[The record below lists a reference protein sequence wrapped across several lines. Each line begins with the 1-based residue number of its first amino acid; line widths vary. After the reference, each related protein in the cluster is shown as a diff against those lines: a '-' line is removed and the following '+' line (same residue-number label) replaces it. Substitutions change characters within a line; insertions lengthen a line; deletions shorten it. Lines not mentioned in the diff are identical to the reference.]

1 MTTLSAALVAEVRSI
16 VKGRVAGDAAL
27 SRFTSFRIGGPAD
40 VLAEPESVHELAA
53 LLRRLRQL
61 NAPHILLGSGTNVLF
76 HDAGF
81 RGVVIRTVAMKSLI
95 VERNGSDYVRIT
107 ASAGAPLPL
116 VVGRAARDGLT
127 GIEAL
132 CGIPGSF
139 GGAVATN
146 AGTGGVSLGDTLV
159 AVKLLDGKGEERVLE
174 RADIR
179 YGYRSMELPA
189 DAAVVEGTVR
199 LVRGDRASV
208 KAALS
213 AAMERR
219 RATQPWKQP
228 SAGCVFKNPSVDNPA
243 GAIID
248 RLGLKG
254 MSVGDAVVSD
264 VHANFVVNRG
274 SASAA
279 DVLALVAL
287 IRQRVKDAHNI
298 HLELEVRVIGETP
311 AHV

>member
-1 MTTLSAALVAEVRSI
+1 MTTRSAPLVAEVRAI
-16 VKGRVAGDAAL
+16 IKGRVAVDASL

-40 VLAEPESVHELAA
+40 MLAEPENVHELAA
-53 LLRRLRQL
+53 LLRRLKEL

-81 RGVVIRTVAMKSLI
+81 RGVVIRTVAMKGLS
-95 VERNGSDYVRIT
+95 VERNGSDHVRIT
-107 ASAGAPLPL
+107 AAAGAPLPL

-146 AGTGGVSLGDTLV
+146 AGTGGVSLGDALV
-159 AVKLLDGKGEERVLE
+159 RVKLLDGRGEERVLE
-174 RADIR
+174 RDDLR

-189 DAAVVEGTVR
+189 DAAVVEGTLR
-199 LVRGDRASV
+199 LVRGDRLTI
-208 KAALS
+208 KAAL
-213 AAMERR
+213 ATAMERR

-228 SAGCVFKNPSVDNPA
+228 SAGCVFKNPSADNPA

-264 VHANFVVNRG
+264 VHANFIVNRG